1 MELLRKNYTM
11 SILLLCTLVLLLAAI
26 FIISRMRWIRKE
38 KKLSDEKHKVAI
50 ELSEQRQIAE
60 RLRHAAY
67 IPASTHNEAMLSGSW
82 TSIAQ

>member
-1 MELLRKNYTM
+1 
-11 SILLLCTLVLLLAAI
+11 
-26 FIISRMRWIRKE
+26 MRWIRKE